1 MRTKQQ
7 VVKCCPPAGACP
19 EQVER
24 AGMTVACIGMGDSKT
39 ARIGWIDEFKGFVL
53 LLVCLY
59 HVEQSFPQAQMG
71 MLHLSALRMSA
82 FFFISGMLFS
92 TRRFGNFKDYFIHK
106 TRVLLVPYILLS
118 LLFLA
123 LDPVLYNF
131 DLFPKAPRMTVMN
144 IRPEI
149 ATIWD
154 YIYWN
159 LAKIFVAGKSS
170 IGSGPLWFVFT
181 LYSVSLIF
189 YGVQKVAICVTNK
202 GRSPVKPGMT
212 SRVIIALIAIASLA
226 GGWLLYVNH
235 IRLPLG
241 IERDLTVLFF
251 FANGWLCKGELKDPR
266 LRGDDK
272 KERGNGSHAKSTL
285 SLIVATTV
293 AFAAYAYLEVPDP
306 NFSIM
311 NNDLGKSLPIFVAS
325 SIFGIAGLVAAFILA
340 DKLPNIA
347 PIRFIK
353 GILRNISRNALVI
366 LAVHWYILLVMR
378 LLFREAINKP
388 GIAYLAIP
396 IVIAVVIGAIPLFRC
411 KLYKLLGKQKISVRE
426 SLSIRD

>member
-1 MRTKQQ
+1 MSDK
-7 VVKCCPPAGACP
+7 A
-19 EQVER
+19 
-24 AGMTVACIGMGDSKT
+24 M

-92 TRRFGNFKDYFIHK
+92 TRRFPDFKSYLVHK

-123 LDPVLYNF
+123 IDPVLYNF

-144 IRPEI
+144 IKPEI
-149 ATIWD
+149 ATVWD

-181 LYSVSLIF
+181 LYSVSLLF
-189 YGVQKVAICVTNK
+189 YGVQKVA
-202 GRSPVKPGMT
+202 GRISVRRGREIPTCAGMT
-212 SRVIIALIAIASLA
+212 TGIIALAAIASLA
-226 GGWLLYVNH
+226 GGWFLYVNH

-251 FANGWLCKGELKDPR
+251 FACGSLCREPIKNLSSILHNNNQGAA
-266 LRGDDK
+266 LRRSSG
-272 KERGNGSHAKSTL
+272 ALL
-285 SLIVATTV
+285 SLVAATIV
-293 AFAAYAYLEVPDP
+293 AFAAYAYLEIPDP
-306 NFSIM
+306 DFSIM
-311 NNDLGKSLPIFVAS
+311 NNDLGKSLPVFLAS
-325 SIFGIAGLVAAFILA
+325 SFFGIAGLVATFMFA

-347 PIRFIK
+347 PFRIIK

-378 LLFREAINKP
+378 LLFRDTFNKP

-396 IVIAVVIGAIPLFRC
+396 VVATVVIVAIPLFRC
-411 KLYKLLGKQKISVRE
+411 KLYRLLGKQKISVRE
-426 SLSIRD
+426 SLNIKD

>member
-1 MRTKQQ
+1 MTN
-7 VVKCCPPAGACP
+7 
-19 EQVER
+19 EQ
-24 AGMTVACIGMGDSKT
+24 K
-39 ARIGWIDEFKGFVL
+39 RIGWIDEFKGFVL

-59 HVEQSFPQAQMG
+59 HVEQSFSFAQMG

-92 TRRFGNFKDYFIHK
+92 TRRFPDFKSYLVHK
-106 TRVLLVPYILLS
+106 TRVLLIPYILLS

-144 IRPEI
+144 IKPEI
-149 ATIWD
+149 AGVWD

-181 LYSVSLIF
+181 LYSVSLMF
-189 YGVQKVAICVTNK
+189 YSVQWVAIHFFSQTRKEMPHQVRHDNK
-202 GRSPVKPGMT
+202 KAEKTESVSKLF
-212 SRVIIALIAIASLA
+212 IAVFAIASLA
-226 GGWLLYVNH
+226 GGWLLYKNH

-251 FANGWLCKGELKDPR
+251 FANGWLCKEPIRNTLCGK
-266 LRGDDK
+266 GK
-272 KERGNGSHAKSTL
+272 KGIPW
-285 SLIVATTV
+285 SLVVATSIT
-293 AFAAYAYLEVPDP
+293 AFILYAAFEIPNPD
-306 NFSIM
+306 FSIM
-311 NNDLGKSLPIFVAS
+311 NNYLGKSLPIFVAS
-325 SIFGIAGLVAAFILA
+325 SFFGIAGLVTAFVAA

-347 PIRFIK
+347 PIRIIK
-353 GILRNISRNALVI
+353 GILCNISRNALVI

-378 LLFREAINKP
+378 LLFRAEINQP
-388 GIAYLAIP
+388 GIAYLSTL
-396 IVIAVVIGAIPLFRC
+396 IVTAGVIIAIPLFRC
-411 KLYKLLGKQKISVRE
+411 KLYKLLGKEKVSIRE
-426 SLSIRD
+426 SLSIKN

>member
-1 MRTKQQ
+1 MNDGKQ
-7 VVKCCPPAGACP
+7 
-19 EQVER
+19 
-24 AGMTVACIGMGDSKT
+24 
-39 ARIGWIDEFKGFVL
+39 RIGWIDEFKGFVL

-59 HVEQSFPQAQMG
+59 HVEQSFPCAEMG

-92 TRRFGNFKDYFIHK
+92 TRRFPNFKDYFVHK
-106 TRVLLVPYILLS
+106 TKVLLVPYILLS

-131 DLFPKAPRMTVMN
+131 DLFPKAPRMMVMN

-149 ATIWD
+149 ASVWD

-181 LYSVSLIF
+181 LYSVSLLFYAVQRIVPRRLIF
-189 YGVQKVAICVTNK
+189 
-202 GRSPVKPGMT
+202 
-212 SRVIIALIAIASLA
+212 IASLVSLA
-226 GGWLLYVNH
+226 GGWLLYINH

-251 FANGWLCKGELKDPR
+251 FANGWLCKESIKNLSMDCFGLRPR
-266 LRGDDK
+266 NDVGAWRNSIIL
-272 KERGNGSHAKSTL
+272 
-285 SLIVATTV
+285 VA
-293 AFAAYAYLEVPDP
+293 AAIISFIAYAYIEIPDP

-311 NNDLGKSLPIFVAS
+311 NNDLGKDLRVFVAS
-325 SIFGIAGLVAAFILA
+325 SFFGIAGLVTTFILFSRIPA
-340 DKLPNIA
+340 PTPSRKSPVLAVIA
-347 PIRFIK
+347 IFK
-353 GILRNISRNALVI
+353 GILRNVSRNALVI

-378 LLFREAINKP
+378 LLFKDVFNRP
-388 GIAYLAIP
+388 GIAYLSIL
-396 IVIAVVIGAIPLFRC
+396 IVIVGITAAIPLFRC
-411 KLYKLLGKQKISVRE
+411 KLYKLLGKERATIAE
-426 SLSIRD
+426 CLNIRD

>member
-1 MRTKQQ
+1 MTN
-7 VVKCCPPAGACP
+7 
-19 EQVER
+19 EQ
-24 AGMTVACIGMGDSKT
+24 K
-39 ARIGWIDEFKGFVL
+39 RIGWIDEFKGFVL

-92 TRRFGNFKDYFIHK
+92 TRRFPNFKSYLVHK

-144 IRPEI
+144 IKPEI
-149 ATIWD
+149 ATVWD

-181 LYSVSLIF
+181 LYSVNLLF
-189 YGVQKVAICVTNK
+189 YGVQKIANHIKAPRTA
-202 GRSPVKPGMT
+202 T
-212 SRVIIALIAIASLA
+212 IIIAIVSLA
-226 GGWLLYVNH
+226 GGWMLYKNH

-251 FANGWLCKGELKDPR
+251 FANGWLCKGAVNKFSMDCFATWAR
-266 LRGDDK
+266 NDVGALR
-272 KERGNGSHAKSTL
+272 NGTIL
-285 SLIVATTV
+285 
-293 AFAAYAYLEVPDP
+293 AAAAIISFVTYACIEIPDP

-311 NNDLGKSLPIFVAS
+311 NNDLGKSLPVFLAS
-325 SIFGIAGLVAAFILA
+325 SFFGIAGLIGTFILA
-340 DKLPNIA
+340 DRLPNVV
-347 PIRFIK
+347 PIRVLK

-378 LLFREAINKP
+378 LFFREAFNKP
-388 GIAYLAIP
+388 GIAYLSIIIVTAG
-396 IVIAVVIGAIPLFRC
+396 VIAAIPLFRC
-411 KLYKLLGKQKISVRE
+411 KLYRLLGKQPASM
-426 SLSIRD
+426 RDALNIQE

>member
-1 MRTKQQ
+1 MTN
-7 VVKCCPPAGACP
+7 
-19 EQVER
+19 EQ
-24 AGMTVACIGMGDSKT
+24 K
-39 ARIGWIDEFKGFVL
+39 RIGWIDEFKGFVL

-59 HVEQSFPQAQMG
+59 HVEQSFPCAEMG

-92 TRRFGNFKDYFIHK
+92 TRRFPDFKSYLVHK

-144 IRPEI
+144 IKPEI
-149 ATIWD
+149 ATVWD

-181 LYSVSLIF
+181 LYSVSLLF
-189 YGVQKVAICVTNK
+189 YGVQCAARKISEILSPLRGSRMTAGVT
-202 GRSPVKPGMT
+202 
-212 SRVIIALIAIASLA
+212 ALAAIASLA
-226 GGWLLYVNH
+226 GGWFLYVNH

-251 FANGWLCKGELKDPR
+251 FANGWLCKGALKDPR
-266 LRGDDK
+266 LGSATLTTGRGDDV
-272 KERGNGSHAKSTL
+272 RGKNILAL
-285 SLIVATTV
+285 VAATIV

-311 NNDLGKSLPIFVAS
+311 NNDLGKSLPVFLAS
-325 SIFGIAGLVAAFILA
+325 SFFGIAGLVATFMFA
-340 DKLPNIA
+340 DKLPDIA
-347 PIRFIK
+347 PIRIIK

-366 LAVHWYILLVMR
+366 LAVHWYTLLVMR
-378 LLFREAINKP
+378 LLFRDTFNKP

-396 IVIAVVIGAIPLFRC
+396 VVAAVVIVAIPLFRC
-411 KLYKLLGKQKISVRE
+411 KLYRLLGKQKISVRE
-426 SLSIRD
+426 SLNIKD

>member
-1 MRTKQQ
+1 
-7 VVKCCPPAGACP
+7 
-19 EQVER
+19 
-24 AGMTVACIGMGDSKT
+24 MG
-39 ARIGWIDEFKGFVL
+39 RIGWIDEFKGFVL

-59 HVEQSFPQAQMG
+59 HVEQSFPRAEMG

-92 TRRFGNFKDYFIHK
+92 TRRFPNFKDYFIHK
-106 TRVLLVPYILLS
+106 TKVLLVPYILLS

-149 ATIWD
+149 VTAWD

-181 LYSVSLIF
+181 LYSVSLMF
-189 YGVQKVAICVTNK
+189 YGVQKVANAFSQARK
-202 GRSPVKPGMT
+202 GDPGSKPGMT
-212 SRVIIALIAIASLA
+212 SKAITAIIAIASLA
-226 GGWLLYVNH
+226 GGWLLYKNH

-251 FANGWLCKGELKDPR
+251 FANGWLCKGFLKGDSG
-266 LRGDDK
+266 LRRNDK
-272 KERGNGSHAKSTL
+272 WGF
-285 SLIVATTV
+285 LIA
-293 AFAAYAYLEVPDP
+293 AIISFCAYAYIEIPDP

-311 NNDLGKSLPIFVAS
+311 NNDLGKDFRIFVAS
-325 SIFGIAGLVAAFILA
+325 SVFGIAGLVSAFVLA
-340 DKLPNIA
+340 DKIPNIT
-347 PIRFIK
+347 PIRIIK

-378 LLFREAINKP
+378 LLFRETFNKP
-388 GIAYLAIP
+388 GIAYLSIAIVTAL
-396 IVIAVVIGAIPLFRC
+396 VIAAIPLFRC
-411 KLYKLLGKQKISVRE
+411 KLYKLLGKERVSVRE
-426 SLSIRD
+426 SLNIRD

>member
-1 MRTKQQ
+1 MLNQ
-7 VVKCCPPAGACP
+7 V
-19 EQVER
+19 QHDER
-24 AGMTVACIGMGDSKT
+24 VGMGNGT

-59 HVEQSFPQAQMG
+59 HVEQSFPCAEMG

-92 TRRFGNFKDYFIHK
+92 TRRFPNFKGYFIHK
-106 TRVLLVPYILLS
+106 TKVLLVPYILLS

-123 LDPVLYNF
+123 LDPVVYNF
-131 DLFPKAPRMTVMN
+131 DLFPKAPRMMVMN

-149 ATIWD
+149 ATVWD

-159 LAKIFVAGKSS
+159 IAKIFVAGKSS

-181 LYSVSLIF
+181 LYSVSLMF
-189 YGVQKVAICVTNK
+189 YGVQKVANAFSQARK
-202 GRSPVKPGMT
+202 GDPGSKPGMT
-212 SRVIIALIAIASLA
+212 SKAITAIIAITSLA
-226 GGWLLYVNH
+226 GGWLLYINH

-251 FANGWLCKGELKDPR
+251 FANGWLCKGATQSFSGKNTLSSSDKNA
-266 LRGDDK
+266 RGT
-272 KERGNGSHAKSTL
+272 KSSL
-285 SLIVATTV
+285 SLIA
-293 AFAAYAYLEVPDP
+293 AIISFCAYAYIEIPDP

-311 NNDLGKSLPIFVAS
+311 NNDLGKDFRIFVAS
-325 SIFGIAGLVAAFILA
+325 SVFGIAGLVSAFILFSRIPA
-340 DKLPNIA
+340 PAPSRKSPVLAAIA
-347 PIRFIK
+347 IIK

-378 LLFREAINKP
+378 LLFRDTFNKP
-388 GIAYLAIP
+388 GIAYTS
-396 IVIAVVIGAIPLFRC
+396 IVIVATGVIAAIPLFRC
-411 KLYKLLGKQKISVRE
+411 KLYKLLGKERISVRE
-426 SLSIRD
+426 SLSIRE

>member
-1 MRTKQQ
+1 MSDK
-7 VVKCCPPAGACP
+7 A
-19 EQVER
+19 
-24 AGMTVACIGMGDSKT
+24 M

-92 TRRFGNFKDYFIHK
+92 TRRFPDFKSYLVHK

-123 LDPVLYNF
+123 IDPVLYNF

-144 IRPEI
+144 IKPEI
-149 ATIWD
+149 ATVWD

-181 LYSVSLIF
+181 LYSVSLLF
-189 YGVQKVAICVTNK
+189 YGLQKVA
-202 GRSPVKPGMT
+202 GRISVRRGREIPACAGMT
-212 SRVIIALIAIASLA
+212 TGIIALAAIASLA
-226 GGWLLYVNH
+226 GGWFLYVNH

-251 FANGWLCKGELKDPR
+251 FANGWLCKGALKDPR
-266 LRGDDK
+266 LGSATLTTGRGDDV
-272 KERGNGSHAKSTL
+272 RGKNILALVAAT
-285 SLIVATTV
+285 IVT
-293 AFAAYAYLEVPDP
+293 FAAYAYIEVPDP

-311 NNDLGKSLPIFVAS
+311 NNDLGKSLPVFLAS
-325 SIFGIAGLVAAFILA
+325 SFFGIAGLVATFMLA

-347 PIRFIK
+347 PFRIIK

-366 LAVHWYILLVMR
+366 LAVHWYTLLVMR
-378 LLFREAINKP
+378 LLFRDTFNKP
-388 GIAYLAIP
+388 GIAYLVIP
-396 IVIAVVIGAIPLFRC
+396 VVAAVVIVAIPLFRC
-411 KLYKLLGKQKISVRE
+411 KLNRLLGKQKISVRE
-426 SLSIRD
+426 SLNIKD

>member
-1 MRTKQQ
+1 M
-7 VVKCCPPAGACP
+7 VLGN
-19 EQVER
+19 E
-24 AGMTVACIGMGDSKT
+24 
-39 ARIGWIDEFKGFVL
+39 RIGWIDEFKGFVL
-53 LLVCLY
+53 LLVVLF
-59 HVEQSFPQAQMG
+59 HIEQSFPQASMG
-71 MLHLSALRMSA
+71 MLHLSMLRMTA

-92 TRRFGNFKDYFIHK
+92 TRRFDSFKSYFIHK
-106 TRVLLVPYILLS
+106 TKVLLIPYILLS

-149 ATIWD
+149 ASVWD

-181 LYSVSLIF
+181 LYSVSLLF
-189 YGVQKVAICVTNK
+189 YGVQKVA
-202 GRSPVKPGMT
+202 GRITAPW
-212 SRVIIALIAIASLA
+212 IATTIIAIASLA
-226 GGWLLYVNH
+226 GGWLLYKNH

-251 FANGWLCKGELKDPR
+251 FACGWLSKEPIKKLSGTQHNNNQGTALRRSSGTLLTAAIALISFILYAFIEVSDP
-266 LRGDDK
+266 
-272 KERGNGSHAKSTL
+272 
-285 SLIVATTV
+285 
-293 AFAAYAYLEVPDP
+293 Y
-306 NFSIM
+306 FSIM
-311 NNDLGKSLPIFVAS
+311 NNDLGKSLPRFVAS
-325 SIFGIAGLVAAFILA
+325 SIFGIAGLVAAFQIA
-340 DKLPNIA
+340 SKIPSTA
-347 PIRFIK
+347 PIRLLK

-378 LLFREAINKP
+378 LLFRSTFNQP

-396 IVIAVVIGAIPLFRC
+396 VVAIAVIAAIPLFRN
-411 KLYKLLGKQKISVRE
+411 KLYKLLGKQPASVRE
-426 SLSIRD
+426 SLNIRN

>member
-1 MRTKQQ
+1 MTN
-7 VVKCCPPAGACP
+7 
-19 EQVER
+19 EQ
-24 AGMTVACIGMGDSKT
+24 K
-39 ARIGWIDEFKGFVL
+39 RIGWIDEFKGFVL

-59 HVEQSFPQAQMG
+59 HVEQSFPQVQMG
-71 MLHLSALRMSA
+71 MLHLITLRMSA

-92 TRRFGNFKDYFIHK
+92 TRRFGSFKDYFIHK

-144 IRPEI
+144 IHPVI
-149 ATIWD
+149 TGTWD
-154 YIYWN
+154 YICWN

-181 LYSVSLIF
+181 LYSVSLLF
-189 YGVQKVAICVTNK
+189 YGVQKIVPKKFIFFF
-202 GRSPVKPGMT
+202 S
-212 SRVIIALIAIASLA
+212 LASLA

-251 FANGWLCKGELKDPR
+251 FANGWLCKGALKDPR
-266 LRGDDK
+266 LRGDDV
-272 KERGNGSHAKSTL
+272 RGKNILALVAAT
-285 SLIVATTV
+285 IVAFT
-293 AFAAYAYLEVPDP
+293 AYAYLEVPDP

-311 NNDLGKSLPIFVAS
+311 NNDLGKDFRIFVAS
-325 SIFGIAGLVAAFILA
+325 SFFGIAGLVTAFILA

-347 PIRFIK
+347 PIRIIK

-366 LAVHWYILLVMR
+366 LAIHWYILLVMR
-378 LLFREAINKP
+378 LLFRDTFNKP
-388 GIAYLAIP
+388 GIAYFSIAIVATG
-396 IVIAVVIGAIPLFRC
+396 VIAAIPLFRC
-411 KLYKLLGKQKISVRE
+411 KLYRLLGKEKIRVRE
-426 SLSIRD
+426 SLNIKD

>member
-1 MRTKQQ
+1 
-7 VVKCCPPAGACP
+7 
-19 EQVER
+19 
-24 AGMTVACIGMGDSKT
+24 MG
-39 ARIGWIDEFKGFVL
+39 RIGWIDEFKGFVL

-92 TRRFGNFKDYFIHK
+92 TRRFPNFKGYFIHK
-106 TRVLLVPYILLS
+106 TKVLLIPYVLLS

-123 LDPVLYNF
+123 LDPVVYNF

-144 IRPEI
+144 IHPHI
-149 ATIWD
+149 ASVWD

-181 LYSVSLIF
+181 LYSVSLMF
-189 YGVQKVAICVTNK
+189 YGVQKLAN
-202 GRSPVKPGMT
+202 
-212 SRVIIALIAIASLA
+212 LIAKKLMLNRVQRDKKARKADAERPQHDMKAKIAIAVTAVASLA
-226 GGWLLYVNH
+226 GGWFLYKNH

-251 FANGWLCKGELKDPR
+251 FTCGWLSKEPIRNKLCGKG
-266 LRGDDK
+266 K
-272 KERGNGSHAKSTL
+272 KRIPW
-285 SLIVATTV
+285 SLVVATSITTFILYA
-293 AFAAYAYLEVPDP
+293 AFEIPDS

-325 SIFGIAGLVAAFILA
+325 SFFGIAGLVTAFVAA
-340 DKLPNIA
+340 DKIPNIG
-347 PIRFIK
+347 PIRILK

-378 LLFREAINKP
+378 LLLRSTFNKP
-388 GIAYLAIP
+388 GIAYISIAIVATG
-396 IVIAVVIGAIPLFRC
+396 VIAAIPLFRC
-411 KLYKLLGKQKISVRE
+411 KLYKLLGKQPASVRE
-426 SLSIRD
+426 SLNIRD

>member
-1 MRTKQQ
+1 MTN
-7 VVKCCPPAGACP
+7 
-19 EQVER
+19 EQ
-24 AGMTVACIGMGDSKT
+24 K
-39 ARIGWIDEFKGFVL
+39 RIGWIDEFKGFVL

-59 HVEQSFPQAQMG
+59 HVEHAFPQAQMG
-71 MLHLSALRMSA
+71 MLHLSTLRMSA

-92 TRRFGNFKDYFIHK
+92 TRRFPDFKSYLVHK

-144 IRPEI
+144 IKPEI
-149 ATIWD
+149 ATVWD

-159 LAKIFVAGKSS
+159 LAKIFVVGKSS

-181 LYSVSLIF
+181 LYSVSLMF
-189 YGVQKVAICVTNK
+189 YGVQKLAVLTARMPMLNRVQHDRKAKIATAVTAIV
-202 GRSPVKPGMT
+202 
-212 SRVIIALIAIASLA
+212 SLA
-226 GGWLLYVNH
+226 GGWMLYKNH

-251 FANGWLCKGELKDPR
+251 FANGWVCKGAMQPFSGPNSLGARKI
-266 LRGDDK
+266 L
-272 KERGNGSHAKSTL
+272 TL
-285 SLIVATTV
+285 VVATIV

-311 NNDLGKSLPIFVAS
+311 NNILGKSLPIFVAS
-325 SIFGIAGLVAAFILA
+325 SFFGIAGLVAAFILA
-340 DKLPNIA
+340 DKLPDIA
-347 PIRFIK
+347 PIRIVK

-378 LLFREAINKP
+378 LLFRDTFNKP
-388 GIAYLAIP
+388 GIVYLSIAIVAAG
-396 IVIAVVIGAIPLFRC
+396 VIAAIPLFRC
-411 KLYKLLGKQKISVRE
+411 KLYRLLGKQPASVRE
-426 SLSIRD
+426 ALNIQE

>member
-1 MRTKQQ
+1 MSDK
-7 VVKCCPPAGACP
+7 A
-19 EQVER
+19 
-24 AGMTVACIGMGDSKT
+24 M
-39 ARIGWIDEFKGFVL
+39 ARIGWIDEFKGYVL

-92 TRRFGNFKDYFIHK
+92 TRRFPDFKSYFIHK
-106 TRVLLVPYILLS
+106 TRVLLFPYILLS

-144 IRPEI
+144 IKPEI
-149 ATIWD
+149 ATVWD

-189 YGVQKVAICVTNK
+189 YGVQKVT
-202 GRSPVKPGMT
+202 GRIKAPRAAT
-212 SRVIIALIAIASLA
+212 IIIAIASLA
-226 GGWLLYVNH
+226 SGWILYKNH

-251 FANGWLCKGELKDPR
+251 FANGWLCKGAVNKFTMDCFATWAR
-266 LRGDDK
+266 NDVGALR
-272 KERGNGSHAKSTL
+272 NGTIL
-285 SLIVATTV
+285 
-293 AFAAYAYLEVPDP
+293 AAAAIISFVTYACIEIPDP

-311 NNDLGKSLPIFVAS
+311 NNYLGKSFPVFLAS
-325 SIFGIAGLVAAFILA
+325 SFFGIAGLVATFMFA
-340 DKLPNIA
+340 DKLPDIA
-347 PIRFIK
+347 PIRIIK

-378 LLFREAINKP
+378 LLFREAFNRP

-396 IVIAVVIGAIPLFRC
+396 VVATMVIGAIPLFRC
-411 KLYKLLGKQKISVRE
+411 RLYKLLGKQPTSAR
-426 SLSIRD
+426 SALSIQE

>member
-1 MRTKQQ
+1 
-7 VVKCCPPAGACP
+7 
-19 EQVER
+19 
-24 AGMTVACIGMGDSKT
+24 MGNGT

-92 TRRFGNFKDYFIHK
+92 TRRFPNFKDYFIHK
-106 TRVLLVPYILLS
+106 TKVLLVPYILLS

-131 DLFPKAPRMTVMN
+131 DLFPKAPRMMVMN

-149 ATIWD
+149 VTVWD

-159 LAKIFVAGKSS
+159 IAKIFVAGKSS

-181 LYSVSLIF
+181 LYSVSLLF
-189 YGVQKVAICVTNK
+189 YAVQKIVPRRFIF
-202 GRSPVKPGMT
+202 
-212 SRVIIALIAIASLA
+212 IASLASLA
-226 GGWLLYVNH
+226 GGWLLYINH

-251 FANGWLCKGELKDPR
+251 FANGWLCKGATQSFSGKNTLSSSDKNA
-266 LRGDDK
+266 RGT
-272 KERGNGSHAKSTL
+272 KSTL
-285 SLIVATTV
+285 SLIAATIIS
-293 AFAAYAYLEVPDP
+293 FCAYAYLEVPDP

-311 NNDLGKSLPIFVAS
+311 NNDLGKDFRIFVAS
-325 SIFGIAGLVAAFILA
+325 SFFGIAGLVTTFVLA
-340 DKLPNIA
+340 DRLPNIA
-347 PIRFIK
+347 PIRIIK

-378 LLFREAINKP
+378 LLFRDTFNKP
-388 GIAYLAIP
+388 GIAYASIAIVATG
-396 IVIAVVIGAIPLFRC
+396 VIAAIPLFRC
-411 KLYKLLGKQKISVRE
+411 KLYKLLGKERISVRE
-426 SLSIRD
+426 SLSIRE

>member
-1 MRTKQQ
+1 MVLSNQT
-7 VVKCCPPAGACP
+7 
-19 EQVER
+19 
-24 AGMTVACIGMGDSKT
+24 
-39 ARIGWIDEFKGFVL
+39 RIGWIDEFKGFVL

-59 HVEQSFPQAQMG
+59 HVEQSFSYANMG

-92 TRRFGNFKDYFIHK
+92 TRRFPNFKSYFIHK
-106 TRVLLVPYILLS
+106 SKVLLLPYILLS

-123 LDPVLYNF
+123 LDPVVYNF

-144 IRPEI
+144 IRLEI
-149 ATIWD
+149 ASVWD

-181 LYSVSLIF
+181 LYSVSLMF
-189 YGVQKVAICVTNK
+189 YGVQKFA
-202 GRSPVKPGMT
+202 
-212 SRVIIALIAIASLA
+212 SRLKAPRAATIIIAIASLA
-226 GGWLLYVNH
+226 GGWLLYRHH

-251 FANGWLCKGELKDPR
+251 FACGWLSKEPIRNTLCGKG
-266 LRGDDK
+266 K
-272 KERGNGSHAKSTL
+272 KGIPW
-285 SLIVATTV
+285 SLVVASSIT
-293 AFAAYAYLEVPDP
+293 AFILYAAFEIPDP

-325 SIFGIAGLVAAFILA
+325 SFFGIAGLVTAFVAA
-340 DKLPNIA
+340 DKIPNIG
-347 PIRFIK
+347 PIRILK

-378 LLFREAINKP
+378 LLFRATFNKP
-388 GIAYLAIP
+388 GVAYISIAIVAVS
-396 IVIAVVIGAIPLFRC
+396 VIAAIPLFRC
-411 KLYKLLGKQKISVRE
+411 KLYKLLGKQPASVRE
-426 SLSIRD
+426 SLNTRD

>member
-1 MRTKQQ
+1 MSDK
-7 VVKCCPPAGACP
+7 
-19 EQVER
+19 
-24 AGMTVACIGMGDSKT
+24 VA

-92 TRRFGNFKDYFIHK
+92 TRRFGNFKSYLVHK

-144 IRPEI
+144 IKPEI
-149 ATIWD
+149 ATVWD

-181 LYSVSLIF
+181 LYSVSLLF
-189 YGVQKVAICVTNK
+189 YGVQCAARKISEIL
-202 GRSPVKPGMT
+202 SPLRGSRMT
-212 SRVIIALIAIASLA
+212 AGVIALIAIASLA
-226 GGWLLYVNH
+226 GGWFLYVNH

-251 FANGWLCKGELKDPR
+251 FACGWMCKGVLKGFAC
-266 LRGDDK
+266 LGA
-272 KERGNGSHAKSTL
+272 GNKGKSIL
-285 SLIVATTV
+285 ATV
-293 AFAAYAYLEVPDP
+293 ALISFIVYAFIEIPDP

-311 NNDLGKSLPIFVAS
+311 NNDLGKSFPVFLAS
-325 SIFGIAGLVAAFILA
+325 SIFGIVGLVAAFMFA
-340 DKLPNIA
+340 DKLPDIA
-347 PIRFIK
+347 PIRIAK
-353 GILRNISRNALVI
+353 GILRNISRNALII
-366 LAVHWYILLVMR
+366 LAVHWYIFLVLR
-378 LLFREAINKP
+378 IVFKAQIDRP
-388 GIAYLAIP
+388 GIAYLSAL
-396 IVIAVVIGAIPLFRC
+396 IVIAGIVGAIPLFHC
-411 KLYKLLGKQKISVRE
+411 KLYRLLGKEKISARE
-426 SLSIRD
+426 SLSIQD